1 LKLRDFFLGR
11 FYRRPAQKMASQLQS
26 ATCIRIVTKGTA
38 MILQDVPLPERKP
51 LRTLR
56 AIENR
61 KFVSSPLAISGQPP
75 RAQAGTAGTVLVK
88 RFIRAGLECRGY
100 SVEEADSFAGA
111 SGTSAATSPD
121 LVVLD
126 VGTGNA
132 SERDVVRS
140 LRGWP
145 SASLIVLSNASDD
158 EANFL
163 KIGAADHLA
172 KPFGI
177 VELAERCSAALR
189 RSGQRAE

>member
-1 LKLRDFFLGR
+1 
-11 FYRRPAQKMASQLQS
+11 
-26 ATCIRIVTKGTA
+26 
-38 MILQDVPLPERKP
+38 MILQDVPLPARKRRS
-51 LRTLR
+51 LFALR
-56 AIENR
+56 ATQQRE
-61 KFVSSPLAISGQPP
+61 FVASPLPVSGQPP
-75 RAQAGTAGTVLVK
+75 RAQAGTAGTVLVIGPERHTK

-100 SVEEADSFAGA
+100 SVEEADSIAGA
-111 SGTSAATSPD
+111 SSTSAATSPD

-132 SERDVVRS
+132 SERDVVQS

-145 SASLIVLSNASDD
+145 SASLIVLSSESGDGAH
-158 EANFL
+158 FL
-163 KIGAADHLA
+163 KIGAADHLN

>member
-1 LKLRDFFLGR
+1 
-11 FYRRPAQKMASQLQS
+11 
-26 ATCIRIVTKGTA
+26 
-38 MILQDVPLPERKP
+38 MILQDVPLPEHKRRA
-51 LRTLR
+51 LLALR
-56 AIENR
+56 ATQQR
-61 KFVSSPLAISGQPP
+61 KFVASPP
-75 RAQAGTAGTVLVK
+75 RALAGTAGKVLVIGPEHHTK
-88 RFIRAGLECRGY
+88 QFIRAGLECRGY

-132 SERDVVRS
+132 SERDVVLS

-145 SASLIVLSNASDD
+145 SASLIVLSSASGD

-163 KIGAADHLA
+163 KIGAADHLT

-177 VELAERCSAALR
+177 VELAERCSGALR
-189 RSGQRAE
+189 RRGQRAG

>member
-1 LKLRDFFLGR
+1 
-11 FYRRPAQKMASQLQS
+11 M
-26 ATCIRIVTKGTA
+26 IR
-38 MILQDVPLPERKP
+38 QDVPLPARKLRP
-51 LRTLR
+51 LHALR
-56 AIENR
+56 VIEKR
-61 KFVSSPLAISGQPP
+61 KSVSSPLAISGQPP
-75 RAQAGTAGTVLVK
+75 QAQSGTAGTVLVIGPEHHTK
-88 RFIRAGLECRGY
+88 RFIRAGLEYRGY

-132 SERDVVRS
+132 GKRDVVRT

-145 SASLIVLSNASDD
+145 SASLIVLSSESVDG
-158 EANFL
+158 ANFL
-163 KIGAADHLA
+163 NIGAADHLT

-189 RSGQRAE
+189 RSRQRAG